1 MHWTLLIESAA
12 LLVVGVAFVA
22 LTSLTRGA
30 HPRLRPVLMAALGV
44 AGILLMLAVL
54 LQEGG
59 G

>member
-12 LLVVGVAFVA
+12 LLVVGVAFVG
-22 LTSLTRGA
+22 LTSLTRS
-30 HPRLRPVLMAALGV
+30 HQRLRPVLMVALGAV
-44 AGILLMLAVL
+44 GMLLMLAVL